1 MDGAVERWIGP
12 FQLFAVWNLGEVLL
26 FRIELEGDVLLVA
39 ELFKGQMQGDLEWN
53 DGNINQYYDYDTTI
67 R

>member
-1 MDGAVERWIGP
+1 MDGAVEGRIGP

-26 FRIELEGDVLLVA
+26 FRIELQGDVLLVA

-53 DGNINQYYDYDTTI
+53 DGNINQYYDTRI